1 MNSKLIKFAGSRLV
15 LGMAMVG
22 CKPAADAYRPASAS
36 SKEVRTNKH
45 ALKQYRKAELAF
57 RKGDLAQAVEEMEAA
72 VLYAPLDAGFR
83 MALAELY
90 MKNGRFVSAEA
101 TFRDVLAL
109 NPGNGRAA
117 MALALAQAAQGKA
130 FAAQAQLAKA
140 ERLIAPADVG
150 LGYAIAGN
158 PQRAIEILEAAARAP
173 NADARLRQNLALAYA
188 FAGDWKKARVVAAQD
203 ISPAQIEARMAQWAA
218 LADPSAPAMRVA
230 GLLGVTPAK
239 DKGQPTRL
247 ALSPVPDWEAA
258 LVQAGAPAP
267 VAAPAVPSPEPTM
280 VAAPAVPSA
289 QPAMIAAPAAPIA
302 EPAMIAA
309 PAAPVA
315 EPAMIAAHAAAPVVA
330 TAAVEAPVPAPI
342 LEAAAPASA
351 PVVEQAIARS
361 EAQPRAIPAT
371 QEIFTPVM
379 SEEPAAR
386 ITPAEIPAFVP
397 APRKR
402 SFAARA
408 RANHARANHAKA
420 NFVRA
425 GGARAGRAQ
434 AGGYVVQIGA
444 FSSAAHVERAWAQT
458 QRRFAFGDAYTPLS
472 TTVQISGKGVLHRL
486 SIAGFDS
493 RNAAVQTC
501 LSIRARKGVCFVRQV
516 AGDAPVQW
524 ASRYTRKG

>member
-1 MNSKLIKFAGSRLV
+1 MNSKLIKFAGSSLV
-15 LGMAMVG
+15 LGIAMVG

-45 ALKQYRKAELAF
+45 ALKQYQKAELAF

-72 VLYAPLDAGFR
+72 VLYSPLDAGFR

-109 NPGNGRAA
+109 NPANGRAA

-173 NADARLRQNLALAYA
+173 DADARLRQNLALAYA

-230 GLLGVTPAK
+230 GLLGVTPAR

-258 LVQAGAPAP
+258 LVQAGAPA
-267 VAAPAVPSPEPTM
+267 A
-280 VAAPAVPSA
+280 
-289 QPAMIAAPAAPIA
+289 IAAPAAPIA

-309 PAAPVA
+309 PAAAPVI
-315 EPAMIAAHAAAPVVA
+315 EAAAVQAPA
-330 TAAVEAPVPAPI
+330 PAPIVEAPV
-342 LEAAAPASA
+342 AAPA
-351 PVVEQAIARS
+351 PVVEQVVARA
-361 EAQPRAIPAT
+361 EPRPRPIPAA
-371 QEIFTPVM
+371 QEIFTPVV
-379 SEEPAAR
+379 SEEPVAR
-386 ITPAEIPAFVP
+386 ITPAAIPAFVP

-402 SFAARA
+402 GFAARA
-408 RANHARANHAKA
+408 QANHARANQAQA
-420 NFVRA
+420 
-425 GGARAGRAQ
+425 ARSGHAQ

-444 FSSAAHVERAWAQT
+444 FSSAAQVERAWAQT
-458 QRRFAFGDAYTPLS
+458 QRRHAFSDAYTPLS
-472 TTVQISGKGVLHRL
+472 TTVRIGGKGVMHRL
-486 SIAGFDS
+486 SISGFNS
-493 RNAAVQTC
+493 RKAAVQTC
-501 LSIRARKGVCFVRQV
+501 LSIRARHGVCFVRAV

-524 ASRYTRKG
+524 ASRYTRKA

>member
-1 MNSKLIKFAGSRLV
+1 MNSKLIKFAGSSLV
-15 LGMAMVG
+15 LGIAMVG

-45 ALKQYRKAELAF
+45 ALKQYQKAEIAF

-72 VLYAPLDAGFR
+72 VLYSPLDAGFR

-109 NPGNGRAA
+109 NPANGRAA
-117 MALALAQAAQGKA
+117 MALALAQAAQGKS

-173 NADARLRQNLALAYA
+173 DADARLRQNLALAYA
-188 FAGDWKKARVVAAQD
+188 LAGDWKKARVIAAQD

-258 LVQAGAPAP
+258 LVQAGTPAAPAALIAAPIAPAEPAMFAAPAP
-267 VAAPAVPSPEPTM
+267 VA
-280 VAAPAVPSA
+280 
-289 QPAMIAAPAAPIA
+289 
-302 EPAMIAA
+302 
-309 PAAPVA
+309 PV
-315 EPAMIAAHAAAPVVA
+315 IA
-330 TAAVEAPVPAPI
+330 TAAVQTPAPAPI
-342 LEAAAPASA
+342 VEAAAAPA
-351 PVVEQAIARS
+351 PIVEQAMARA

-371 QEIFTPVM
+371 QEIYTPIM
-379 SEEPAAR
+379 AEEAPVAR
-386 ITPAEIPAFVP
+386 ITPAAIPAFMP
-397 APRKR
+397 AARKR

-408 RANHARANHAKA
+408 TGNARANHLRA
-420 NFVRA
+420 NLASANHGRT
-425 GGARAGRAQ
+425 GRAQ
-434 AGGYVVQIGA
+434 TGGYVVQIGA
-444 FSSAAHVERAWAQT
+444 FSSAAQVERAWAQT
-458 QRRFAFGDAYTPLS
+458 QRRHAFSDAYAPLS
-472 TTVQISGKGVLHRL
+472 TTVRIGGKGVMHRL

-501 LSIRARKGVCFVRQV
+501 LSIRARNGVCFVRQV

-524 ASRYTRKG
+524 ASRYTRKA

>member
-1 MNSKLIKFAGSRLV
+1 MNSKLIKFAGSSLV
-15 LGMAMVG
+15 LGIAMVG
-22 CKPAADAYRPASAS
+22 CKPAADGYRPASAS
-36 SKEVRTNKH
+36 SKEMRTNKH
-45 ALKQYRKAELAF
+45 ALKQYQKAELAF
-57 RKGDLAQAVEEMEAA
+57 RKGDLAKAVEEMEAA

-90 MKNGRFVSAEA
+90 MKSGRFVSAEA

-109 NPGNGRAA
+109 NPANGRAA

-140 ERLIAPADVG
+140 EGLIAPADVG

-173 NADARLRQNLALAYA
+173 GADARLRQNLALAYA

-203 ISPAQIEARMAQWAA
+203 ISPTQIEARMAQWAA
-218 LADPSAPAMRVA
+218 LADPSQPAMRVA
-230 GLLGVTPAK
+230 GLLGVTPIK

-258 LVQAGAPAP
+258 LVQAGAPAQ
-267 VAAPAVPSPEPTM
+267 M
-280 VAAPAVPSA
+280 
-289 QPAMIAAPAAPIA
+289 AAPAAPSAEPAMFAAPAAAVA

-309 PAAPVA
+309 PAAAPVV
-315 EPAMIAAHAAAPVVA
+315 ETAAVQAPVVA
-330 TAAVEAPVPAPI
+330 PI
-342 LEAAAPASA
+342 VEAAAAVPE
-351 PVVEQAIARS
+351 PGVVVEQA
-361 EAQPRAIPAT
+361 
-371 QEIFTPVM
+371 PV
-379 SEEPAAR
+379 AR
-386 ITPAEIPAFVP
+386 ITPAAIPAFVP
-397 APRKR
+397 PPSKR
-402 SFAARA
+402 SFAASA
-408 RANHARANHAKA
+408 RANHVRANYVHASHK
-420 NFVRA
+420 
-425 GGARAGRAQ
+425 AGRSGGAQ

-444 FSSAAHVERAWAQT
+444 FSSAVQVERAWAQT
-458 QRRFAFGDAYTPLS
+458 KRRHAFADAYTPLS
-472 TTVQISGKGVLHRL
+472 TTVRIDGKGVLHRL

-501 LSIRARKGVCFVRQV
+501 LSIRARNGVCFVRRV

>member
-1 MNSKLIKFAGSRLV
+1 MNSKLIKFAGSSLV

-36 SKEVRTNKH
+36 SKEARTDQH
-45 ALKQYRKAELAF
+45 ALKQYQKAELAF
-57 RKGDLAQAVEEMEAA
+57 RKGDLAKAVEEMEAA
-72 VLYAPLDAGFR
+72 VLYSPLDAGFR

-109 NPGNGRAA
+109 NPANGRAA
-117 MALALAQAAQGKA
+117 MALALAQAAQGKS

-173 NADARLRQNLALAYA
+173 DADARLRQNLALAYA
-188 FAGDWKKARVVAAQD
+188 FAGDWKKARVIAAQD

-218 LADPSAPAMRVA
+218 LADPSAPTMRVA

-258 LVQAGAPAP
+258 LVQAGAPA
-267 VAAPAVPSPEPTM
+267 A
-280 VAAPAVPSA
+280 
-289 QPAMIAAPAAPIA
+289 IAAPAAPAA

-309 PAAPVA
+309 PAA
-315 EPAMIAAHAAAPVVA
+315 APVVA
-330 TAAVEAPVPAPI
+330 TAAVQAIMPAPVVEAV
-342 LEAAAPASA
+342 AAARE
-351 PVVEQAIARS
+351 PVVEQAAS
-361 EAQPRAIPAT
+361 HEVQPRAVPAA
-371 QEIFTPVM
+371 QETFAPIVAD
-379 SEEPAAR
+379 EAPAAR
-386 ITPAEIPAFVP
+386 ITPAAIPAYVP
-397 APRKR
+397 AARKP

-408 RANHARANHAKA
+408 EANHARANHAWAKH
-420 NFVRA
+420 
-425 GGARAGRAQ
+425 ARANQSNVVQ

-444 FSSAAHVERAWAQT
+444 FSSAAQVERAWAQT
-458 QRRFAFGDAYTPLS
+458 QRRHAFGGAYAPLS
-472 TTVQISGKGVLHRL
+472 TTVRVGGKGVLHRL
-486 SIAGFDS
+486 SIAGFNS

-501 LSIRARKGVCFVRQV
+501 LAIRARSGVCFVRAV

-524 ASRYTRKG
+524 ASRYTRKA

>member
-1 MNSKLIKFAGSRLV
+1 MNSKLIKFAGSSLV

-45 ALKQYRKAELAF
+45 ALKQYQEAELAF
-57 RKGDLAQAVEEMEAA
+57 RKGDLAKAVEEMEAA
-72 VLYAPLDAGFR
+72 VLYSPLDAGFR

-109 NPGNGRAA
+109 NPANGRAA

-130 FAAQAQLAKA
+130 FAAQAQLQKA

-158 PQRAIEILEAAARAP
+158 PQRAIEILEAAARSP
-173 NADARLRQNLALAYA
+173 DADARLRQNLALAYA
-188 FAGDWKKARVVAAQD
+188 FAGDWKKARVIAAQD

-230 GLLGVTPAK
+230 GLLGVTPSK

-267 VAAPAVPSPEPTM
+267 
-280 VAAPAVPSA
+280 
-289 QPAMIAAPAAPIA
+289 IAAPAAPIA

-309 PAAPVA
+309 PAA
-315 EPAMIAAHAAAPVVA
+315 
-330 TAAVEAPVPAPI
+330 
-342 LEAAAPASA
+342 A
-351 PVVEQAIARS
+351 PVVETAAVQATMPAPVVEAVAAATEPVAQQAIARP
-361 EAQPRAIPAT
+361 EVQPRAVPAA
-371 QEIFTPVM
+371 QEITTPVVADEA
-379 SEEPAAR
+379 SVAS
-386 ITPAEIPAFVP
+386 ITPAAIPAFVP

-402 SFAARA
+402 SFAGRA
-408 RANHARANHAKA
+408 RANHARAQKA
-420 NFVRA
+420 NFVQA

-444 FSSAAHVERAWAQT
+444 FSSAAQVERAWAQT
-458 QRRFAFGDAYTPLS
+458 QRRYGFGEAYAPLS
-472 TTVQISGKGVLHRL
+472 TTVRIGGKGVLHRL

-501 LSIRARKGVCFVRQV
+501 LSIRARNGVCFVRQV

-524 ASRYTRKG
+524 ASRYTRKA

>member
-1 MNSKLIKFAGSRLV
+1 MMNSKLIKFAGSSLV
-15 LGMAMVG
+15 LGIAMVG

-45 ALKQYRKAELAF
+45 ALKQYQKAEIAF
-57 RKGDLAQAVEEMEAA
+57 RKGDLALAVEEMEAA
-72 VLYAPLDAGFR
+72 VLYSPLDAGFR

-109 NPGNGRAA
+109 NPANGRAA

-173 NADARLRQNLALAYA
+173 DADARLRQNLALAYA
-188 FAGDWKKARVVAAQD
+188 FAGDWKKARVIAAQD

-258 LVQAGAPAP
+258 LVQAGAPA
-267 VAAPAVPSPEPTM
+267 APA
-280 VAAPAVPSA
+280 A
-289 QPAMIAAPAAPIA
+289 QFAAPAAPIA

-309 PAAPVA
+309 PAAPV
-315 EPAMIAAHAAAPVVA
+315 VA
-330 TAAVEAPVPAPI
+330 TAAVQAPVPAPI
-342 LEAAAPASA
+342 VEAPTAAPV
-351 PVVEQAIARS
+351 PVVEQAIARA
-361 EAQPRAIPAT
+361 EAQPRAIPAA
-371 QEIFTPVM
+371 QEIFTPIIA
-379 SEEPAAR
+379 EEAPVAR
-386 ITPAEIPAFVP
+386 ITPAAIPAFVP

-402 SFAARA
+402 SFAARVPANA
-408 RANHARANHAKA
+408 RANHVKA
-420 NFVRA
+420 NFVQA

-434 AGGYVVQIGA
+434 SGGYVVQIGA
-444 FSSAAHVERAWAQT
+444 FSSAAQVERAWAQT
-458 QRRFAFGDAYTPLS
+458 QRRHAFSDAYTPLS
-472 TTVQISGKGVLHRL
+472 TTIRIGGKGVMHRL

-501 LSIRARKGVCFVRQV
+501 LSIRARNGVCFVRQV

-524 ASRYTRKG
+524 ASRYTRKA

>member
-1 MNSKLIKFAGSRLV
+1 MNSKLIKFAGSSLV

-45 ALKQYRKAELAF
+45 ALKQYRKAEIAF

-72 VLYAPLDAGFR
+72 VLYSPLDAGFR

-109 NPGNGRAA
+109 NPANGRAA

-173 NADARLRQNLALAYA
+173 DADARLRQNLALAHA
-188 FAGDWKKARVVAAQD
+188 LAGDWKKARVIAAQD
-203 ISPAQIEARMAQWAA
+203 ISPAQIETRMAQWAA
-218 LADPSAPAMRVA
+218 LADPSKPAMRVA
-230 GLLGVTPAK
+230 GLLGVTPAR

-267 VAAPAVPSPEPTM
+267 VAAPAAPEPAM
-280 VAAPAVPSA
+280 VAAPV
-289 QPAMIAAPAAPIA
+289 APVA

-309 PAAPVA
+309 PAA
-315 EPAMIAAHAAAPVVA
+315 APVIETVA
-330 TAAVEAPVPAPI
+330 VQAPVPVPAPI
-342 LEAAAPASA
+342 AEAAAAAPE
-351 PVVEQAIARS
+351 PVVEQVIGRA
-361 EAQPRAIPAT
+361 EAQPRAIPAA
-371 QEIFTPVM
+371 QEIFTPIM
-379 SEEPAAR
+379 SEQEPVAR
-386 ITPAEIPAFVP
+386 ITPAAIPAFVP

-408 RANHARANHAKA
+408 QANHARANHARA
-420 NFVRA
+420 NLVRA
-425 GGARAGRAQ
+425 NQVKPARAGRGQ

-444 FSSAAHVERAWAQT
+444 FSSAAQVERAWAQT
-458 QRRFAFGDAYTPLS
+458 QRRHAFGDAYAPLS
-472 TTVQISGKGVLHRL
+472 TTVRIAGKGVLHRL

-501 LSIRARKGVCFVRQV
+501 LSIRARHGVCFVRQV

-524 ASRYTRKG
+524 ASRYTRKA

>member
-1 MNSKLIKFAGSRLV
+1 MNSKLIKFAGSSLV

-22 CKPAADAYRPASAS
+22 CKPAADSYRPASAS

-45 ALKQYRKAELAF
+45 ALKQYQKAELAF
-57 RKGDLAQAVEEMEAA
+57 RKGDLAEAIEEMEAA
-72 VLYAPLDAGFR
+72 VLYSPLDAGFR

-109 NPGNGRAA
+109 NPANGRAA

-140 ERLIAPADVG
+140 EGLIAPADVG

-173 NADARLRQNLALAYA
+173 DADARLRQNLALAYA
-188 FAGDWKKARVVAAQD
+188 LAGDWKKARVVAAQD
-203 ISPAQIEARMAQWAA
+203 ISPAQIEARMARWAA

-258 LVQAGAPAP
+258 LVQAGAPA
-267 VAAPAVPSPEPTM
+267 A
-280 VAAPAVPSA
+280 
-289 QPAMIAAPAAPIA
+289 IAAPAAPLA

-309 PAAPVA
+309 PAA
-315 EPAMIAAHAAAPVVA
+315 APVIE
-330 TAAVEAPVPAPI
+330 TAAVQAPVPAPI
-342 LEAAAPASA
+342 VEAAAA
-351 PVVEQAIARS
+351 PEPIVEQAIARA
-361 EAQPRAIPAT
+361 EAQPRAIPAA
-371 QEIFTPVM
+371 QEIHTPIM
-379 SEEPAAR
+379 AEEAPVAR
-386 ITPAEIPAFVP
+386 ITPAAIPAFVP
-397 APRKR
+397 MPRKR
-402 SFAARA
+402 SVAARAQANRA
-408 RANHARANHAKA
+408 RANHVKA
-420 NFVRA
+420 NFVQA

-434 AGGYVVQIGA
+434 AGSYVVQIGA
-444 FSSAAHVERAWAQT
+444 FSSAAQVERAWAQT
-458 QRRFAFGDAYTPLS
+458 QRRHPFGDAYTPLS
-472 TTVQISGKGVLHRL
+472 TTVRVNGKGVLHRL

-501 LSIRARKGVCFVRQV
+501 LSIRARNGVCFVRQV
-516 AGDAPVQW
+516 AGDAPVQL
-524 ASRYTRKG
+524 ASRYSRKA